1 MWRNLRI
8 LNSPWRG
15 LRSEMSSRVKK
26 GCINE
31 LSVHS
36 RCLFQCGLSKTDEAD
51 GSAPTST
58 RPLHFSPGCALSRTA
73 TALPLA
79 SRPLLLFRRLEVA
92 DLNRL
97 AKSTSLHPF
106 RTSNAL
112 QAAAEM
118 PPRLHDGLAPANTRY
133 FLTTGILLALLILS
147 FLWSTGPSTSSSIL
161 IQRLQASEDLYQ
173 RTKRKRDAWLDT
185 MGGPVHSTPLVYRWK
200 GA

>member
-1 MWRNLRI
+1 
-8 LNSPWRG
+8 
-15 LRSEMSSRVKK
+15 MS
-26 GCINE
+26 
-31 LSVHS
+31 
-36 RCLFQCGLSKTDEAD
+36 CLCTVDASF
-51 GSAPTST
+51 SAACRRPTKPT
-58 RPLHFSPGCALSRTA
+58 GPRPRAHDLCTFRLVAPSHTA